1 CNTISYFM
9 MVSILYGI
17 LTWIPSYLVNEK
29 GFSFMKM
36 GFVASMP
43 FVGGFIGSIFGG
55 WISDKVFGRRRKP
68 TMLFTAVATIAM
80 MLVMLN
86 VPESTSA
93 VALALF
99 SVGLFLNIGWPAFTA
114 YPMGVADNNNYPI
127 AISVVNSG
135 GNLGGFVSPM
145 MAGLLLD
152 MTGKFDA
159 VFSYFGICAVIGLI
173 MILLLDEPK

>member
-1 CNTISYFM
+1 
-9 MVSILYGI
+9 
-17 LTWIPSYLVNEK
+17 
-29 GFSFMKM
+29 
-36 GFVASMP
+36 
-43 FVGGFIGSIFGG
+43 
-55 WISDKVFGRRRKP
+55 
-68 TMLFTAVATIAM
+68 
-80 MLVMLN
+80 
-86 VPESTSA
+86 
-93 VALALF
+93 
-99 SVGLFLNIGWPAFTA
+99 
-114 YPMGVADNNNYPI
+114 MGVADNNNYPI